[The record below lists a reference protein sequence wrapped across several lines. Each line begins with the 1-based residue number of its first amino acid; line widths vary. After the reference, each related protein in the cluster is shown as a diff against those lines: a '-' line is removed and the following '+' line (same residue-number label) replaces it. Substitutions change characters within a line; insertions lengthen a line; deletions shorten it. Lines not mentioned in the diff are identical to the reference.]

1 MASKYLIVNADD
13 FNLTEGVT
21 RGIVDG
27 HRNGIITSTTVM
39 VNLPGLAR
47 SRDLAREAPALGL
60 GLHVNLTLGAPVLA
74 PAAVGSLV
82 DASGRFVRDRE
93 RVGHVGVPAE
103 IRDEVAGQA
112 KRFAEVFDRPP
123 THIDTHYHMHR
134 LPRILDAVLD
144 VAADLGLPVRAVTPE
159 MAQRVRARGL
169 PAADRMVGDV
179 GPEAYWTAE
188 RLVRFIEAAEVG
200 VTELMCHPGY
210 ADVAL
215 STSSYCAQREG
226 ELNGL
231 CDPRPKALLAAAG
244 VRLIRYD
251 DLAALSGHGR

>member
-1 MASKYLIVNADD
+1 VSKHLIVNADD
-13 FNLTEGVT
+13 FNLTEGVS

-47 SRDLAREAPALGL
+47 SRDLAREAPTLGL

-74 PAAVGSLV
+74 PVEVASLV

-93 RVGHVGVPAE
+93 RMGEVGVPAE
-103 IRDEVAGQA
+103 IRDEAAAQA
-112 KRFAEVFDRPP
+112 RQFTEVFGRHP

-134 LPRILDAVLD
+134 LPRILDAVLE

-159 MAQRVRARGL
+159 MAWQIRSRGV
-169 PAADRMVGDV
+169 PAPDRMVGDV
-179 GPEAYWTAE
+179 GPDAYWTAQS
-188 RLVRFIEAAEVG
+188 LVRSIEMMEQG

-210 ADVAL
+210 ADDAL
-215 STSSYCAQREG
+215 SMSTYCKQREG
-226 ELNGL
+226 ELRGL
-231 CDPRPKALLAAAG
+231 CDPRAKAALVDAG
-244 VRLIRYD
+244 VRLINYHEM
-251 DLAALSGHGR
+251 AALSGRRP

>member
-1 MASKYLIVNADD
+1 VSKHLIVNADD
-13 FNLTEGVT
+13 FNLTEGVS

-47 SRDLAREAPALGL
+47 SRDLAQEAPGLGL
-60 GLHVNLTLGAPVLA
+60 GLHVNLTLGTPVLA
-74 PAAVGSLV
+74 PAAVASLV

-93 RVGHVGVPAE
+93 RVGEVGVPAE
-103 IRDEVAGQA
+103 IRDEAAAQA
-112 KRFAEVFDRPP
+112 RQFTEVFGRHP

-159 MAQRVRARGL
+159 MALQIRARGL
-169 PAADRMVGDV
+169 SAPDRMIGDV
-179 GPEAYWTAE
+179 GAEAYWSAE
-188 RLVRFIEAAEVG
+188 SLVRSIETLEEG

-210 ADVAL
+210 VDAAL
-215 STSSYCAQREG
+215 SMSTYCMQREG
-226 ELNGL
+226 ELRGL
-231 CDPRPKALLAAAG
+231 CDPRPKAALKEVG

-251 DLAALSGHGR
+251 DLAALSGRRP